1 MAGDPHYTRLL
12 IGMGLRTFSMHP
24 AQILEVK
31 QEILRSDSADLSVK
45 VAKLLRQD
53 EPERIGEAVGRL

>member
-1 MAGDPHYTRLL
+1 
-12 IGMGLRTFSMHP
+12 MGLRTFSMHP

-31 QEILRSDSADLSVK
+31 QEVLRSDSSELGGK
-45 VAKLLRQD
+45 VTKILRHD